1 MIGRLPRTEG
11 WAMVTTGVTMAG
23 GEPTRVFR
31 RVPDI
36 RNTLA
41 DDEREP

>member
-1 MIGRLPRTEG
+1 
-11 WAMVTTGVTMAG
+11 MVTPSVTMVS

-36 RNTLA
+36 QNTLA